1 MDCPVENAINKHQ
14 EKLMK
19 KETSLQLFLDDIDDD
34 LAEIMD
40 IVKVLKRKARDYDG
54 YDFSEDLKEVLEEL
68 IW

>member
-1 MDCPVENAINKHQ
+1 MDCAVENAMIKYQ
-14 EKLMK
+14 EKLVNQ
-19 KETSLQLFLDDIDDD
+19 ETSLELFIDSIDDD

-68 IW
+68 I